1 MSETATDNLAAV
13 LGDSG
18 RVVKVG
24 DTEITIRPLV
34 VAQITHMLRAL
45 NPLLQ
50 RLRQGVQGDASSLA
64 WMLADEPD
72 AVLDGLAIALAKLP
86 ARLSDKAA
94 MAASFADSTEWLSG
108 LTPDTLTE
116 LLVAV
121 VEVNADFFTRQVLPM
136 LSSKMAVTGLPSST
150 D

>member
-72 AVLDGLAIALAKLP
+72 ELASHATASAQPEIFGSCP
-86 ARLSDKAA
+86 AGGD
-94 MAASFADSTEWLSG
+94 ADSLRASPVDHWR
-108 LTPDTLTE
+108 DC
-116 LLVAV
+116 
-121 VEVNADFFTRQVLPM
+121 
-136 LSSKMAVTGLPSST
+136 
-150 D
+150 